1 MMATAPTMMATP
13 MTAATFPVAQPY
25 GADAPVSAPFGQSA
39 PSVLGRRLLVDYKGS
54 DTVGADT
61 KGNGAASSVG
71 GEHTNSC
78 AHCYMVQIVCWLSA
92 RLLRCLTLY
101 PIRWHCTLADL
112 KSLICILH

>member
-1 MMATAPTMMATP
+1 MATAPTMMATP

-54 DTVGADT
+54 DPVGADT

-71 GEHTNSC
+71 GEHTNPC
-78 AHCYMVQIVCWLSA
+78 AHGADCMLAVCAASSLPYTLS
-92 RLLRCLTLY
+92 L
-101 PIRWHCTLADL
+101 IRWHCALADSKL
-112 KSLICILH
+112 LICILH